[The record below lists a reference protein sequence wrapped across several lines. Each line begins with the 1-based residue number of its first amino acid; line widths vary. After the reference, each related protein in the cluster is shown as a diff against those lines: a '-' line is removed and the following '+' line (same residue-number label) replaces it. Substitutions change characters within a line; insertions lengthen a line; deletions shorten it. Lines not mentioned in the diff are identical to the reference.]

1 MMNMYPRTLMEDSDV
16 HALNKKHSK
25 QVQENQDYIKTI
37 GEVLLVTATQNIAQ
51 RGLDESAESDN
62 KGNFMAIL
70 ETIAK
75 HDTTVK
81 KRLTSIHNA
90 KYKSKGIQNEVLSCL
105 ADMVRTQIIEEVK
118 DSEVFSIM
126 ADETKDVKKKEQISL
141 VLRYYFSGAV
151 HESFLHFESADRL
164 DAAGLTDRII
174 HILESHGLEY
184 KNNLVGQ
191 AYDSASVMSGK
202 HSGVQARIKEQAKHA
217 FYIHSSAHCLNLVLV
232 DTVKDVPEVR
242 QFFSLLE
249 RLYVFT
255 SGSYVHQKW
264 LSIQKEMYP
273 GTPRELQRLSDTRW
287 ACRYMALHTI
297 IDRLPAIKRV
307 LQDIVQE
314 HNSDRSVEARGLL
327 AQIDLQFIVC
337 LVTLHK
343 VFGEAT
349 FLSDMLKSSSLDLS
363 KVVDLVEALVQ
374 TLNDYRD
381 ESFFDDLWNEVLNTA
396 EQCDTA
402 IHPPAKRPKKINLME
417 TV

>member
-1 MMNMYPRTLMEDSDV
+1 
-16 HALNKKHSK
+16 
-25 QVQENQDYIKTI
+25 
-37 GEVLLVTATQNIAQ
+37 
-51 RGLDESAESDN
+51 
-62 KGNFMAIL
+62 MAIL

-81 KRLTSIHNA
+81 KRLTSIHNG
-90 KYKSKGIQNEVLSCL
+90 KYTSKGIQNEVLSCL
-105 ADMVRTQIIEEVK
+105 ADMVRTKMIEEVK

-126 ADETKDVKKKEQISL
+126 VDETKDVKKKKKKEQISL
-141 VLRYYFSGAV
+141 VLGYYFRAV

-164 DAAGLTDRII
+164 DAAGLTDKII
-174 HILESHGLEY
+174 HILASHGLEY

-191 AYDSASVMSGK
+191 AYDGASVMSGK
-202 HSGVQARIKEQAKHA
+202 HSGVQARIKEQAKHS
-217 FYIHSSAHCLNLVLV
+217 FYIHCSAHCLNLVLV
-232 DTVKDVPEVR
+232 DTVKAVPEVG
-242 QFFSLLE
+242 QFFSLLD

-264 LSIQKEMYP
+264 LSIQEEMYP
-273 GTPRELQRLSDTRW
+273 GAPRELQRLSDTRW

-297 IDRLPAIKRV
+297 MDRLPAIKRV

-314 HNSDRSVEARGLL
+314 HNGDRSVEARGLL

-343 VFGEAT
+343 VFGEAK
-349 FLSDMLKSSSLDLS
+349 FLSDMLQSSSLDLS
-363 KVVDLVEALVQ
+363 KAVDLVEALVQ

-402 IHPPAKRPKKINLME
+402 IHPPAKQPKKAKLSI
-417 TV
+417 